1 MKKRPALAGAAMA
14 AALALVL
21 VGCSSTTE
29 PTGGTSSPTGS
40 ADSTEPAGER
50 TPVVFWGS
58 WSGDQVGQLEAHAKA
73 FNDSQE
79 KYEVT
84 YVPQELVEEKLL
96 TALVGGQVPD
106 VVLWDRPATAL
117 YASKGALAPLDD
129 LIERDA
135 VDMDQFY
142 EQATRELVVDDVVYG
157 LPLLV
162 DNRSLF
168 YNKAL
173 FEDAGVQPPTTWD
186 ELLGAATELTE
197 RDGGKLAQSGFAL
210 NDPGL
215 FAAWLR
221 QAGGEMLSADG
232 TTVGF
237 NSPEGLAVL
246 DFWQSILDA
255 GVYELGFGE
264 GVDAFAEGIVAMKY
278 DGPWALSGL
287 NQTDVDFGIVP
298 PVAGPDGGQGAGM
311 GGFGLVIPEGA
322 ENVEG
327 AWEFLKW
334 WTTQPENG
342 VGFAE
347 IAGWIPANIEAAND
361 PYFVENEQYSA
372 FIETLDFAQTRPL
385 VVGYS
390 DVEGKALI
398 PALEKFLAG
407 EVSAQAALDE
417 AERLGNQILAENR

>member
-1 MKKRPALAGAAMA
+1 MKKHRVLAGVAMS

-21 VGCSSTTE
+21 VGCTSAAE
-29 PTGGTSSPTGS
+29 PTGSTPSTTGAS
-40 ADSTEPAGER
+40 EPAEPSGER

-58 WSGDQVGQLEAHAKA
+58 WSGDQVGQLDEHAAA
-73 FNDSQE
+73 FNASQDT
-79 KYEVT
+79 YEVT

-129 LIERDA
+129 LIAADG
-135 VDMDQFY
+135 VDLAQFY
-142 EQATRELVVDDVVYG
+142 DQAMRELVVDDVVYG

-168 YNKAL
+168 YNKTL
-173 FEDAGVQPPTTWD
+173 FTDAGLQAPTTWD
-186 ELLGAATELTE
+186 ELLETATALTT
-197 RDGGKLAQSGFAL
+197 RDAGKLVQSGFAL

-221 QAGGEMLSADG
+221 QAGGEMLAADQ
-232 TTVGF
+232 TTVAF
-237 NSPEGLAVL
+237 NSPEGLKVL

-255 GVYELGFGE
+255 GIYELGFGE
-264 GVDAFAEGIVAMKY
+264 GVDAFAEGTVAMKY

-298 PVAGPDGGQGAGM
+298 PVSGPNGGKGAGM

-322 ENVEG
+322 KNVEG
-327 AWEFLKW
+327 AWEFITW

-347 IAGWIPANIEAAND
+347 IAGWIPANIESAND
-361 PYFVENEQYSA
+361 PYFVENEQYAA
-372 FIETLDFAQTRPL
+372 FIETLNFAQTRPQ